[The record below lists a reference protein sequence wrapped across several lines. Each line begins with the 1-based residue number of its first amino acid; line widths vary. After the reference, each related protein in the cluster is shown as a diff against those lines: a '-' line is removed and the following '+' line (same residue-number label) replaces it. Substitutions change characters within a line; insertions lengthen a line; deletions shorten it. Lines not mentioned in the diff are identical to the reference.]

1 MSSQPPTEPRPRME
15 KEEEKEEEKT
25 HEKQD
30 PKRSEEKNWDEKW
43 RRDPLGSLIWA
54 LILIWAGIALLLNNM
69 GLLFRIPGLEVWEL
83 IFLGAGVLI
92 LAEVAVRLL
101 VPTYR
106 RPVGGS
112 LIVAIIFLG
121 IGLQGFVTGNLI
133 WAVALIL
140 IGLYVLLRGVTRR
153 P

>member
-1 MSSQPPTEPRPRME
+1 MSSQPPSEPRPRME
-15 KEEEKEEEKT
+15 KEEEKEEEKR
-25 HEKQD
+25 HEKGSD
-30 PKRSEEKNWDEKW
+30 AKNWDEKW

-54 LILIWAGIALLLNNM
+54 LILIWAGVALLLNNM
-69 GLLFRIPGLEVWEL
+69 GLLFRIPGLQVWEL

-112 LIVAIIFLG
+112 LIVAIIFIG

-140 IGLYVLLRGVTRR
+140 IGVYVLLRGVTRR
-153 P
+153 S

>member
-1 MSSQPPTEPRPRME
+1 MSSQPPSEPRPRME
-15 KEEEKEEEKT
+15 KEEEKEEEKR
-25 HEKQD
+25 HEKGSD
-30 PKRSEEKNWDEKW
+30 AKYWDEKW

-54 LILIWAGIALLLNNM
+54 LILIWAGVALLLNNM

-112 LIVAIIFLG
+112 LIVAIIFIG

-140 IGLYVLLRGVTRR
+140 IGVYVLLRGVTRR
-153 P
+153 S

>member
-1 MSSQPPTEPRPRME
+1 MSSQPPSEPLPHME
-15 KEEEKEEEKT
+15 KAEEKEEEKK
-25 HEKQD
+25 HEKGPD
-30 PKRSEEKNWDEKW
+30 EKNWDEKW

-54 LILIWAGIALLLNNM
+54 LILIWAGVALLLNNM

-101 VPTYR
+101 APTYR
-106 RPVGGS
+106 KPVGGS
-112 LIVAIIFLG
+112 LIVAIIFIG

-140 IGLYVLLRGVTRR
+140 IGVYVLLRGVTRR
-153 P
+153 S

>member
-1 MSSQPPTEPRPRME
+1 MSSQPPSEPRPRME
-15 KEEEKEEEKT
+15 KAEEKEEEKK
-25 HEKQD
+25 HEKG
-30 PKRSEEKNWDEKW
+30 SEEKNWDEKW

-54 LILIWAGIALLLNNM
+54 LILIWAGVALLLNNM

-112 LIVAIIFLG
+112 LIVAIIFIG

-140 IGLYVLLRGVTRR
+140 IGVYVLLRGVTRR
-153 P
+153 S

>member
-1 MSSQPPTEPRPRME
+1 MSSQPPSEPRPRME
-15 KEEEKEEEKT
+15 KEEEKT

-30 PKRSEEKNWDEKW
+30 EKRSEEKNWDEKW

-54 LILIWAGIALLLNNM
+54 LILIWAGVALLLNNM

-83 IFLGAGVLI
+83 IFLGAGVLL

-140 IGLYVLLRGVTRR
+140 LGLYVLLRGVTRR

>member
-1 MSSQPPTEPRPRME
+1 ME
-15 KEEEKEEEKT
+15 KEEEKEEEKR
-25 HEKQD
+25 HEKGSD
-30 PKRSEEKNWDEKW
+30 AKNWDEKW

-54 LILIWAGIALLLNNM
+54 LILIWAGVALLLNNM

-112 LIVAIIFLG
+112 LIVAIIFIG

-140 IGLYVLLRGVTRR
+140 IGVYVLLRGVTRR
-153 P
+153 S

>member
-1 MSSQPPTEPRPRME
+1 MSSQPPSEPRPRME
-15 KEEEKEEEKT
+15 KEEEKEEEKR
-25 HEKQD
+25 HEKGSD
-30 PKRSEEKNWDEKW
+30 AKNWDEKW

-54 LILIWAGIALLLNNM
+54 LILIWAGVALLLNNM

-112 LIVAIIFLG
+112 LIVAIIFIG

-140 IGLYVLLRGVTRR
+140 IGVYVLLRGVTRR
-153 P
+153 S

>member
-1 MSSQPPTEPRPRME
+1 MSSQPPSEPRPRME
-15 KEEEKEEEKT
+15 KAEEKEEEKR
-25 HEKQD
+25 HEKGSD
-30 PKRSEEKNWDEKW
+30 AKNWDEKW

-54 LILIWAGIALLLNNM
+54 LILIWAGVALLLNNM

-112 LIVAIIFLG
+112 LIVAIIFIG

-140 IGLYVLLRGVTRR
+140 IGVYVLLRGVTRR
-153 P
+153 S

>member
-1 MSSQPPTEPRPRME
+1 ME
-15 KEEEKEEEKT
+15 KEEEKEEEKR
-25 HEKQD
+25 HEKGSD
-30 PKRSEEKNWDEKW
+30 AKNWDEKW

-54 LILIWAGIALLLNNM
+54 LILIWAGVALLLNNM
-69 GLLFRIPGLEVWEL
+69 GLLFRIPGLQVWEL

-112 LIVAIIFLG
+112 LIVAIIFIG

-140 IGLYVLLRGVTRR
+140 IGVYVLLRGVTRR
-153 P
+153 S

>member
-1 MSSQPPTEPRPRME
+1 MSSQPPSEPRPRME
-15 KEEEKEEEKT
+15 KEEEKT

-30 PKRSEEKNWDEKW
+30 EKRSEEKNWDEKW

-54 LILIWAGIALLLNNM
+54 LILIWAGVALLLNNM

-112 LIVAIIFLG
+112 LIVAIIFIG

-140 IGLYVLLRGVTRR
+140 IGVYVLLRGVTRR
-153 P
+153 S

>member
-1 MSSQPPTEPRPRME
+1 MTSQPPVEPRPHKE
-15 KEEEKEEEKT
+15 KGEEKEEEKR
-25 HEKQD
+25 HEKG
-30 PKRSEEKNWDEKW
+30 PEEKNWEEKW

-54 LILIWAGIALLLNNM
+54 LILIWAGVALLLNNM
-69 GLLFRIPGLEVWEL
+69 GLLFRIPGLEVWEV
-83 IFLGAGVLI
+83 IFLGAGVLM
-92 LAEVAVRLL
+92 LAEVGVRLL
-101 VPTYR
+101 MPAYR
-106 RPVGGS
+106 RPVGGT

>member
-1 MSSQPPTEPRPRME
+1 MSSQPPSEPGPRME
-15 KEEEKEEEKT
+15 RHEEKEEEKT
-25 HEKQD
+25 REKQD
-30 PKRSEEKNWDEKW
+30 EKRSEEKNWDEKW

-54 LILIWAGIALLLNNM
+54 LILIWAGVALLLNNM
-69 GLLFRIPGLEVWEL
+69 GLLFRVPGLEVWEL

-112 LIVAIIFLG
+112 LVVAVIFIG
-121 IGLQGFVTGNLI
+121 IGLRGFVSSNLI
-133 WAVALIL
+133 WAIALIL
-140 IGLYVLLRGVTRR
+140 VGLYVLLRGVTRR